1 MARVT
6 FPDGKSREYAD
17 GTTVLAVAESIG
29 KKLAKD
35 AVIGEVDG
43 KPVDLFF
50 RLSGD
55 VKLRLITV
63 QMPESLDHL
72 RHSCAHVMAQAVK
85 RLYPNTK
92 LAIGPPIED
101 GFYYDMDPERP
112 FTPED
117 LEKIEAEM
125 KKVVEADYPCTRE
138 DCTRAAAIERCAREK
153 QDYKVEMLNEWTD
166 ERVSFYSQGDFTD
179 LCRGP
184 HIPSTGRI
192 PAFKL
197 LRVTGA
203 YWRGDE
209 KNKMLQ
215 RLYGTAWW
223 SKEDQE
229 KYLARIEEARK
240 RDHRKLG
247 KELDLFSVHEEIGGG
262 LIHWHPRGAM
272 IRHLIEDEWTREHI
286 RRGYQMA
293 VTPHIASEEL
303 YRISGHLQNYTDLM
317 YGAMLIEDRPFRVK
331 PMNCPGHIMI
341 YKTRL
346 HSYRELPLRL
356 AELGT
361 VYRFEKSGVLHGL
374 MRVRGFT
381 IDDAHIFVT
390 PERVEQEIVDVFYFA
405 VEWLAKFGFKD
416 LTIYLSTRP
425 EKSVGAKED
434 WEKTEKALRS
444 ALEKAGVKF
453 QVDEGGGAFYGPKI
467 DVKVRDSLGREWQ
480 CSTIQFDFNL
490 PSPQRFDLA
499 YIAEDGNRRQPFMVH
514 RALMGSLERFF
525 GVLIEHYGG
534 AFPAWLAPTQATV
547 IPIADAH
554 IPYAEEIGEH
564 LRNAGF
570 RADVDARN
578 ERTGHKI
585 REATLLKTPYMLVA
599 GDRELA
605 AKQVAVRE
613 RSGKDLGT
621 MDLERFEALLR
632 DEVRHRR

>member
-1 MARVT
+1 MAKVT
-6 FPDGKSREYAD
+6 LPDGKTREYPD
-17 GTTVLAVAESIG
+17 GTTVLQVAESIG
-29 KKLAKD
+29 KRLAKD
-35 AVIGEVDG
+35 AVIGEIDG
-43 KPVDLFF
+43 KAVDLFF
-50 RLSGD
+50 RITGD
-55 VKLRLITV
+55 VKLRLITQ

-72 RHSCAHVMAQAVK
+72 RHSCAHVMAQAVL
-85 RLYPNTK
+85 RLFPTTK

-101 GFYYDMDPERP
+101 GFYYDMDPEKP

-125 KKVVEADYPCTRE
+125 KKVIESNFACGRE
-138 DCTRAAAIERCAREK
+138 DVLRTAAVERCKKEK
-153 QDYKVEMLNEWTD
+153 QDYKVEMLGEWTD
-166 ERVSFYSQGDFTD
+166 EKVSFYSQGEFCD

-192 PAFKL
+192 GAFKV
-197 LRVTGA
+197 LRATGA

-209 KNKMLQ
+209 KNKQLQ

-223 SKEDQE
+223 SKEDLE
-229 KYLARIEEARK
+229 KYLVRQEEAKK

-247 KELDLFSVHEEIGGG
+247 KELDLYSVHEEIGGG

-272 IRHLIEDEWTREHI
+272 IRHLIEEEWKKEHI
-286 RRGYQMA
+286 KRGYLMA
-293 VTPHIASEEL
+293 NTPHIASEDI
-303 YRISGHLQNYTDLM
+303 YRISGHLENYTDLM
-317 YGAMLIEDRPFRVK
+317 YGAMLIDDRPFRVK

-341 YKTRL
+341 YKSRL
-346 HSYRELPLRL
+346 HSYRELPMRI

-374 MRVRGFT
+374 FRVRGFT

-390 PERVEQEIVDVFYFA
+390 PQSVEQEIVDVFRFA

-416 LTIYLSTRP
+416 LSIYLSTRP
-425 EKSVGAKED
+425 EKAVGSRDD
-434 WEKTEKALRS
+434 WEKTQAALRH
-444 ALEKAGVKF
+444 ALESAGVKF

-480 CSTIQFDFNL
+480 CSTVQFDFNL
-490 PSPQRFDLA
+490 PSAQRFDLA
-499 YIAEDGNRRQPFMVH
+499 YVGEDGNRQQPFMVH

-534 AFPAWLAPTQATV
+534 NFPVWLSPTQATV

-554 IPYAEEIGEH
+554 IPYANEVAAA
-564 LRNAGF
+564 LRNAGH
-570 RADVDARN
+570 RVDVDARN

-585 REATLLKTPYMLVA
+585 REATLLRTPYMLVV
-599 GDRELA
+599 GEKEVA

-621 MDLERFEALLR
+621 MDGARFEGVLR
-632 DEVRHRR
+632 DDVASRR